1 MAYGAEIGIGWT
13 VTVLEAGVGHIG
25 RELHRHEH
33 DRRHR
38 RARYSVGDGAI
49 GGGRGE
55 RGSAAATITGGAAR
69 SASCLTGGVSPG
81 TDARSAREEAVGVLR
96 FFSFTMS
103 AAS

>member
-1 MAYGAEIGIGWT
+1 MVISGRHHDEIREIGLT
-13 VTVLEAGVGHIG
+13 KHN
-25 RELHRHEH
+25 RHT
-33 DRRHR
+33 
-38 RARYSVGDGAI
+38 RYSVGKHAI

-55 RGSAAATITGGAAR
+55 RGSAAATINGGAAR

-81 TDARSAREEAVGVLR
+81 TDARSAREEAVGVSG